1 MSGLITGLLGGLNT
15 GFNSIGSGIG
25 SVLSPIGS
33 ISGGLQGVASQFS
46 GVGSS
51 LGQGIQSSLGQGIQS
66 SLGSVGGSLFG
77 QGNPYSG
84 YQPSG
89 MGETTS
95 NPYGAYGQ
103 TVSTGGGN
111 PNSLFGYV
119 PKPGENLFGNALK
132 NILKNIPNLPSLP
145 GTGIIAGKLKKYG
158 VDLIVIIIGL
168 ALLGV
173 VLWHTNTGKTVVET
187 VGKAAMAA

>member
-1 MSGLITGLLGGLNT
+1 MSGLITGLLGGLNS
-15 GFNSIGSGIG
+15 GFSSIGSGIG
-25 SVLSPIGS
+25 SVLSPIGNITGS
-33 ISGGLQGVASQFS
+33 LQGVAGQFS

-103 TVSTGGGN
+103 TVSAGGGN
-111 PNSLFGYV
+111 PNSLYGYV
-119 PKPGENLFGNALK
+119 PTPGENLFGNALK
-132 NILKNIPNLPSLP
+132 NVPNLPSLP
-145 GTGIIAGKLKKYG
+145 GTGSTAGILQKYG
-158 VDLIVIIIGL
+158 VDLIVIVIGL

-173 VLWHTNTGKTVVET
+173 VLWHTDTGKTVIQT

>member
-1 MSGLITGLLGGLNT
+1 MSGLITGLLGGLNS
-15 GFNSIGSGIG
+15 GFSSIGSGIG

-33 ISGGLQGVASQFS
+33 ISGGLQGVAGQFS
-46 GVGSS
+46 GVG
-51 LGQGIQSSLGQGIQS
+51 SSLGQGIQS

-103 TVSTGGGN
+103 TVSAGGGN
-111 PNSLFGYV
+111 PNSLYGYV
-119 PKPGENLFGNALK
+119 PTPGENLFGNA
-132 NILKNIPNLPSLP
+132 LKNIPNLPSLP
-145 GTGIIAGKLKKYG
+145 GTGSTAGILQKYG

-173 VLWHTNTGKTVVET
+173 VLWHTDTGKTVIET

>member
-1 MSGLITGLLGGLNT
+1 MSGLITGLLGGLNS
-15 GFNSIGSGIG
+15 GFSSIGSGIG
-25 SVLSPIGS
+25 SVLSPIGNITGS
-33 ISGGLQGVASQFS
+33 LQGVAGQFS
-46 GVGSS
+46 GVG
-51 LGQGIQSSLGQGIQS
+51 SSLGQGIQS

-103 TVSTGGGN
+103 TVSAGGGN
-111 PNSLFGYV
+111 PNSLYGYV

-132 NILKNIPNLPSLP
+132 NVPNLPSLP
-145 GTGIIAGKLKKYG
+145 GTGSIAGTLKKYG
-158 VDLIVIIIGL
+158 LDLIVIIVGL

-173 VLWHTNTGKTVVET
+173 VLWHTDTGKTVIQT

>member
-1 MSGLITGLLGGLNT
+1 MSGLITGLLGGLNS
-15 GFNSIGSGIG
+15 GFSSIGSGIG

-33 ISGGLQGVASQFS
+33 ISGGLQGVAGQFS
-46 GVGSS
+46 GVG
-51 LGQGIQSSLGQGIQS
+51 SSLGQGIQS

-89 MGETTS
+89 YQPSGMGETTN

-103 TVSTGGGN
+103 TVSAGGGN

-132 NILKNIPNLPSLP
+132 NVPKVPTLP
-145 GTGIIAGKLKKYG
+145 GTGSTAGTLQKYG
-158 VDLIVIIIGL
+158 VDLIVIVIGL

-173 VLWHTNTGKTVVET
+173 VLWHTDSGKTIIQT
-187 VGKAAMAA
+187 AGKAAMAA

>member
-15 GFNSIGSGIG
+15 GFSSIGSGIG

-33 ISGGLQGVASQFS
+33 ISGGLQGVAGQFS

-51 LGQGIQSSLGQGIQS
+51 LGQGIQSSLGSI
-66 SLGSVGGSLFG
+66 GSSLFG
-77 QGNPYSG
+77 QGNSG
-84 YQPSG
+84 YEPSG

-103 TVSTGGGN
+103 TVSAGGGN
-111 PNSLFGYV
+111 PNSLYGYV
-119 PKPGENLFGNALK
+119 PTPGENLFGNALK
-132 NILKNIPNLPSLP
+132 NVPKVPTLP
-145 GTGIIAGKLKKYG
+145 GTGSTTGTLQKYG
-158 VDLIVIIIGL
+158 VDLIVIVIGL

-173 VLWHTNTGKTVVET
+173 VLWHTDTGKTVIET
-187 VGKAAMAA
+187 SGKAAMSA

>member
-51 LGQGIQSSLGQGIQS
+51 LGQGIQSSLGS

-132 NILKNIPNLPSLP
+132 NIPHLPSLP